1 MPSREQL
8 PSFVGEQAQ
17 REDGGDPSA
26 PNVRVRRTSVCVD
39 AKTREQQRGCGVPEI
54 EVRPY

>member
-1 MPSREQL
+1 VREQL